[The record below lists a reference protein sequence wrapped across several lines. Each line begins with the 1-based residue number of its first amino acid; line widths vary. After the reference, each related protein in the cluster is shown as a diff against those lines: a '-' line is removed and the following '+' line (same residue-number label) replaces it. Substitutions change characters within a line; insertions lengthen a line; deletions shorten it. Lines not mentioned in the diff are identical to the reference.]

1 MRVIIDRL
9 EEKFAVVETETGV
22 MVDLPRILVPE
33 AKEGDVV
40 NITVDASATDKR
52 KQAIDELMNDLFAD

>member
-9 EEKFAVVETETGV
+9 EENFAVVETETGV

-40 NITVDASATDKR
+40 NITVDASATGKR

>member
-1 MRVIIDRL
+1 MKVIIDRL
-9 EEKFAVVETETGV
+9 EENFAVVETETGV

-40 NITVDASATDKR
+40 NITVDASTTDKR

>member
-9 EEKFAVVETETGV
+9 EENFAVVETETGV

-52 KQAIDELMNDLFAD
+52 KQAIAELMKDLFAD

>member
-1 MRVIIDRL
+1 MKVIIDRL
-9 EEKFAVVETETGV
+9 EENFAVVETETGV

>member
-9 EEKFAVVETETGV
+9 EENFAVVETETGV

-33 AKEGDVV
+33 AKEGDVI

>member
-9 EEKFAVVETETGV
+9 EENFAVVETETGV

-33 AKEGDVV
+33 AKEMPYCL
-40 NITVDASATDKR
+40 R
-52 KQAIDELMNDLFAD
+52 KWQRIAAAIICIST

>member
-9 EEKFAVVETETGV
+9 EENFAVVETETGV

>member
-9 EEKFAVVETETGV
+9 EENFAVVETETGV

-52 KQAIDELMNDLFAD
+52 KQTIDELMNDLFAD